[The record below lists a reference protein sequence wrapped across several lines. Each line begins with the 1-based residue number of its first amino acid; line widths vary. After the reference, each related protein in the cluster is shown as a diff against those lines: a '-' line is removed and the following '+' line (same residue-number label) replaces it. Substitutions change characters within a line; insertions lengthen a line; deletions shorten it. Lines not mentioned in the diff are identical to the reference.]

1 MVLGSKINR
10 LIIAATAT
18 AIAVYGTR
26 LLTAQYLNEIIH
38 FIWGSFSSSDE
49 VLERSLQVF
58 HGSQII
64 VGLVVFAL
72 IMFIRMPRK
81 SSTTST

>member
-1 MVLGSKINR
+1 MGSKIKR
-10 LIIAATAT
+10 L
-18 AIAVYGTR
+18 AIAVIVTAVAVYAAR
-26 LLTAQYLNEIIH
+26 VITAQYLNEIIH

-64 VGLVVFAL
+64 VGIIVFAV
-72 IMFIRMPRK
+72 IMFIRAPSK
-81 SSTTST
+81 HTTTST